1 MPMGDYFLLKPAP
14 LVVVVIIICLV
25 LFLFAFKV
33 VLEAVVGKLH

>member
-1 MPMGDYFLLKPAP
+1 MGDYFLLKPAP

-25 LFLFAFKV
+25 LFLFAFNI